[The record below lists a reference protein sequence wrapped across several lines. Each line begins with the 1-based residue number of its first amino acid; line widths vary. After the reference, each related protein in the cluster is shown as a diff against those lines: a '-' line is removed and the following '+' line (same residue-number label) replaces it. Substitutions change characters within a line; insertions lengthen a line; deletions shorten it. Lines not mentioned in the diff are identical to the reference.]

1 MALIRPAADLL
12 VDNPHAD
19 GLLSKHGFGYDWRFE
34 AGKDDRPSQAASL
47 QPGWLLDNCEIV
59 PVLHALG
66 LRGYA
71 VKGDMDLTE
80 WSIEA
85 GDCWKLARPAGRP
98 KAAYL
103 FFYDARP
110 NRYGTVM
117 SRREYEPRVAVWLWR
132 FSPPEGQTDPV
143 FVEVTLHGDGLGPA
157 YTIQVPLHN
166 SRYKYPRLWR
176 HDVGQAEPRLVDEL
190 GRYDAAQLA
199 LRDGATQ
206 QHLWIEET
214 DGVLVVSL
222 TGTAEPWVYKPE
234 DGQGPSR
241 GHVSV
246 TIRGHAAMFNLQPIR
261 YPSLGMAVPSSFLT
275 IPYWMSQAPEYIAVT
290 GGTGLAQVAE
300 DPSSGGGA
308 TRPVVT
314 LLATEAHRRPL
325 VYMVHQYHR
334 AEFAPGQSNPHST
347 AGDRN
352 LLRLRW
358 RRRWG
363 RGWRFEA
370 ELRDFEGAYYWRG
383 NEKVTVKAGWQEA
396 TSQVMVAYLEGPARR
411 REGREYTGRAQ
422 VLVEGRD
429 YIAARL
435 RGKKFMA
442 WHGSPVGWNFA
453 EWFSYVLRRAGV
465 PPALL
470 DIPDDGYVIEAMPER
485 WRNRYEFGHDVGVV
499 TALDAV
505 ARSRGWVWGINA
517 EGKIWA
523 GPQPAYRGVP
533 DFVLDE
539 QALADGDRLLRVEAE
554 RGTSDFRN
562 YVAVFSSREG
572 IQAAIWH
579 DEASHRD
586 PTSAAFIGD
595 DWWEVLVAPD
605 ERQPELLGWLLLQQ
619 LRRSRCELAWETLG
633 KPDLQPGMFVEV
645 RTSGLGVPEGAVFQ
659 IVEDVGLLDVSR
671 SLFRSL
677 FLAQA
682 IDV

>member
-1 MALIRPAADLL
+1 MPLIRPAAELTI
-12 VDNPHAD
+12 DNPHAD

-34 AGKDDRPSQAASL
+34 AAKDDRPSQAASL
-47 QPGWLLDNCEIV
+47 QPPWLLNNCEIV

-71 VKGDMDLTE
+71 VKADMDLAD

-85 GDCWKLARPAGRP
+85 GEYWKLARPAGRP
-98 KAAYL
+98 RAAYI

-110 NRYGTVM
+110 NRYGTAM
-117 SRREYEPRVAVWLWR
+117 SRRKYEPRVAVWLWR
-132 FSPPEGQTDPV
+132 FSPPDGQTNPV

-157 YTIQVPLHN
+157 YTVQVPLHQAE
-166 SRYKYPRLWR
+166 YKYPRLWR
-176 HDVGQAEPRLVDEL
+176 HEVGEDEPRLVDEL
-190 GRYDAAQLA
+190 GRYDVARAALS
-199 LRDGATQ
+199 DGAIE

-214 DGVLVVSL
+214 DGVLVISL
-222 TGTAEPWVYKPE
+222 TGAAEPWVYKPE

-246 TIRGHAAMFNLQPIR
+246 TIRGHCAMFNLQPIC
-261 YPSLGMAVPSSFLT
+261 YPSLGTAVPSSFLT
-275 IPYWMSQAPEYIAVT
+275 IPYWISQTPQYIAIN

-300 DPSSGGGA
+300 DPGSGAGL

-314 LLATEAHRRPL
+314 LLATESYKRPL
-325 VYMVHQYHR
+325 VYLVHEYHQP
-334 AEFAPGQSNPHST
+334 EFAPGDSNPIST
-347 AGDRN
+347 SGHRN

-363 RGWRFEA
+363 RGWHFEA
-370 ELRDFEGAYYWRG
+370 ELRDFAGAYQWRG

-396 TSQVMVAYLEGPARR
+396 ASQVMVAYLDGPARR

-435 RGKKFMA
+435 RGRKFMA

-453 EWFSYVLRRAGV
+453 EWFGYVLRRAGV

-485 WRNRYEFGHDVGVV
+485 WRGRYEFGHDVEVV
-499 TALDAV
+499 AALDAV
-505 ARSRGWVWGINA
+505 ARSRGWTWGIN
-517 EGKIWA
+517 EQGKIWA
-523 GPQPAYRGVP
+523 GPEPIYRGVP
-533 DFVLDE
+533 DFILND
-539 QALADGDRLLRVEAE
+539 QTLAEGDRIMRVEAE
-554 RGTSDFRN
+554 RAANDFRN

-605 ERQPELLGWLLLQQ
+605 ERYPELLGWMILRE
-619 LRRSRCELAWETLG
+619 LRRARCELAWETPG
-633 KPDLQPGMFVEV
+633 KPDLRPGMFVEV
-645 RTSGLGVPEGAVFQ
+645 RVSGLGVPQGVVFQ
-659 IVEDVGLLDVSR
+659 IIEDVGLLDVSR
-671 SLFRSL
+671 GLFRSI
-677 FLAQA
+677 FLARA
-682 IDV
+682 IDI